1 MCRLKLLFTSDTRCL
16 CVSDPHLSADGC
28 QSSSWRRKKSLRLGA
43 DISFP
48 LQSNTS
54 TGPEAGSETSLALQR
69 HRVCFCVYLYFQG
82 HCMISMMMLC
92 DWLWLPSTPPLF
104 LPLLPLLSLVFLFTS
119 SCFRNIISWGGE
131 KIRRRS
137 GEYRL
142 LLPRGFP
149 QRLSRQIQSEAASVG
164 SSEGRIEK
172 SPSFFFLPPP
182 SSSCD
187 SFACFSHLARGP
199 LVNETHLP
207 WLSGN
212 LPAL

>member
-1 MCRLKLLFTSDTRCL
+1 MSIIILEE
-16 CVSDPHLSADGC
+16 
-28 QSSSWRRKKSLRLGA
+28 KKSLRSGA

-54 TGPEAGSETSLALQR
+54 TGLETGSETGLALQR
-69 HRVCFCVYLYFQG
+69 HRVCFCVYLYCQG
-82 HCMISMMMLC
+82 HCMISMMMLWDPRVIGC
-92 DWLWLPSTPPLF
+92 GCPPL
-104 LPLLPLLSLVFLFTS
+104 LLSSFPSCLFCLKSFS
-119 SCFRNIISWGGE
+119 SHPPASVTLFHGGR

-187 SFACFSHLARGP
+187 SFACFSHFARGP

-212 LPAL
+212 LPALWWLI